1 MGLIK
6 DALEAII
13 RIDRNI
19 AEIRKVLTWD
29 RDAKLF
35 RATYMQKPI
44 ELVRAD
50 SDRKNET
57 GLPLFDRLHQLKL
70 FPYPDQLT
78 FGGRIKAVRMFKDL
92 TQKEFGDSIGVTFGH
107 ISNLEKDITQPS
119 AMLIRSISMRFK
131 IDERWLATGHL
142 PQTTEEPATPI
153 HLGKIVPLSGYDEG
167 KDTIRETFLRAMPKE
182 ANLRLDSESGRDYSQ
197 SAQ

>member
-1 MGLIK
+1 MGLLK
-6 DALEAII
+6 ETMQAII
-13 RIDRNI
+13 RIDQNI
-19 AEIRKVLTWD
+19 TEIRKVLMWD

-44 ELVRAD
+44 EPKG
-50 SDRKNET
+50 ST
-57 GLPLFDRLHQLKL
+57 FDRVTTEKD
-70 FPYPDQLT
+70 FCYPDSLT
-78 FGGRIKAVRMFKDL
+78 FGGRLRAVRIYEGLKQEELAD
-92 TQKEFGDSIGVTFGH
+92 EIGVTPPH
-107 ISNLEKDITQPS
+107 ISNLEADKSTPS
-119 AMLIRSISMRFK
+119 AMFIRSVSRRFK
-131 IDERWLATGHL
+131 IDEGWLATGKL